1 MISKKL
7 FLNELNKLN
16 INENNIF
23 YEKFIFAYDIYLNGD
38 DFNAWTLVDELL
50 EYLFCPNVKSPDFC
64 IPSNFLNSPIGI
76 ILFTIKYSNNSINKI
91 FTVVEAAVI
100 VNKSK
105 STLLLEIRNNTLISS
120 NLDSII
126 LIYENDLITY
136 MKLKGFSL
144 DDAKNRISKFIDLK
158 HKNLSLA
165 EIKSEIN
172 QEK

>member
-23 YEKFIFAYDIYLNGD
+23 YEKFILAYEIYLNGG

-64 IPSNFLNSPIGI
+64 ILSNFLNSPIGI

-91 FTVVEAAVI
+91 FTVVEAATI

-136 MKLKGFSL
+136 MKHKGFSL
-144 DDAKNRISKFIDLK
+144 DDAKKRISKFVDLK
-158 HKNLSLA
+158 NKNLSLA